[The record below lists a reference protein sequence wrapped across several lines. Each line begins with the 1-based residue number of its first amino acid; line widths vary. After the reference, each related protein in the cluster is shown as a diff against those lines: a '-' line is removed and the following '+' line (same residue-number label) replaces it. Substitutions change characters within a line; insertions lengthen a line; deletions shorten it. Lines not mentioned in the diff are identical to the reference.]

1 MAPTKISELSPSL
14 ITFLS
19 SETPLT
25 DRFSASLPAPADT
38 DHHGALLADALRC
51 ASAGILASGL
61 ALRLEGN
68 LGAGKTSL
76 IRAALRRLGWEGAVK
91 SPTFTLLETYP
102 CGEFTIN
109 HFDFYRFE
117 EPEEFEDAGFQD
129 EFRPGAVCATE
140 WSEKAFPYLP
150 PADITVALS
159 IEGLGR
165 RVEITAQS
173 PLGREILASISESWN
188 STAAA

>member
-1 MAPTKISELSPSL
+1 M
-14 ITFLS
+14 
-19 SETPLT
+19 
-25 DRFSASLPAPADT
+25 
-38 DHHGALLADALRC
+38 
-51 ASAGILASGL
+51 
-61 ALRLEGN
+61 
-68 LGAGKTSL
+68 
-76 IRAALRRLGWEGAVK
+76 K

>member
-1 MAPTKISELSPSL
+1 M
-14 ITFLS
+14 
-19 SETPLT
+19 T
-25 DRFSASLPAPADT
+25 DRFTATLPAPADT
-38 DHHGALLADALRC
+38 DRLGALIADALRR
-51 ASAGILASGL
+51 ASQSILARGL

-76 IRAALRRLGWEGAVK
+76 VRAALRRLGWEGAVK

-102 CGEFTIN
+102 CGELTLN

-140 WSEKAFPYLP
+140 WSEKAYPYLP
-150 PADITVALS
+150 PADLTAALS
-159 IEGLGR
+159 IEGYGR
-165 RVEITAQS
+165 KVEITAQS
-173 PLGREILASISESWN
+173 PLGREILASLSESWN